1 VQNHFILE
9 IAVETVDAALAAQR
23 GGANRIELCS
33 QLAQDGLTPA
43 SDLMHVVRQR
53 VPLPIF
59 AMIRPR
65 AGDFVYSGE
74 EFQLMQRDIETA
86 RGLGMNGIVLGILR
100 DDRSVDVART
110 RQLVQLAHPLPVTF
124 HRAFDLSADLRKALE
139 DVIETGATRILTSGG
154 APTAP
159 KGLPALAELVAAAGD
174 RIIIVPGSGINP
186 SNILRVA
193 QRSRAREFHSGL
205 SSILRDGDRHGSR
218 FEATV
223 RKLVEALA
231 KCVEPSY

>member
-1 VQNHFILE
+1 VQNHFVLE
-9 IAVETVDAALAAQR
+9 ITVETIDAALAAQR
-23 GGANRIELCS
+23 GGADRIELCS
-33 QLAQDGLTPA
+33 QLTLGGLTPA
-43 SDLMHVVRQR
+43 TDLMHVVRQR
-53 VPLPIF
+53 VQLPIF

-65 AGDFVYSGE
+65 AGDFVYSGA

-100 DDRSVDVART
+100 EDRSVDVART
-110 RQLVQLAHPLPVTF
+110 RQLVQLAGPLPVTF
-124 HRAFDLSADLRKALE
+124 HRAFDVSADLPKSLE

-193 QRSRAREFHSGL
+193 QESGAREFHSGL
-205 SSILRDGDRHGSR
+205 SSVVSRAERQWDR
-218 FEATV
+218 FEAEV
-223 RKLVEALA
+223 RSLA
-231 KCVEPSY
+231 DLLGQKSGA

>member
-100 DDRSVDVART
+100 EDRSVDVART
-110 RQLVQLAHPLPVTF
+110 RQLVQLARPLPVTF
-124 HRAFDLSADLRKALE
+124 HRAFDESTDLRKSLE

-159 KGLPALAELVAAAGD
+159 QGLPALAELVAAAGD

-186 SNILRVA
+186 SNILLVA
-193 QRSRAREFHSGL
+193 QESRAREFHSGL
-205 SSILRDGDRHGSR
+205 SSVLSRAERQWDR
-218 FEATV
+218 FEAEV
-223 RKLVEALA
+223 RNLVDLLGQKSGA
-231 KCVEPSY
+231 